1 MSGSYQGSENI
12 PGAKGANSDAGG
24 GGDQQTPTVEERAHR
39 MGWRPLNEFRGDP
52 AKWVDAAAFV
62 ARGEEQLPILS
73 ANLRK
78 SEAAVARLEAT
89 VRASQAEQSAM
100 AAQLAEARDAVMDIR
115 GLLSTAETRSYQRA
129 INDINARMDQ
139 AIEDGDKDAVKKA
152 RSDLAAVTTEM
163 EKRAE
168 KKADPDAT
176 KVPPAPQLKPDATAV
191 AWINAEEQ
199 AWYRENPDAKGF
211 ADGLFDRMKKDPK
224 TASLPMADK
233 LERIRETTAKKF
245 PEYFDGDA
253 LDLEPEP
260 QPRQQS
266 KVSTPR
272 GQTQQTGKGRRFE
285 DMPAESQAAFARVSK
300 QIEASIKA
308 NSGRGKPLTKEQ
320 WAADYFGPEQ
330 E

>member
-12 PGAKGANSDAGG
+12 PGAKAANSDAAG
-24 GGDQQTPTVEERAHR
+24 GGDQAPTVEERANR

-73 ANLRK
+73 ANYRK

-89 VRASQAEQSAM
+89 VRASQAEQNAM
-100 AAQLAEARDAVMDIR
+100 AAQLAEAREAVMDIR
-115 GLLSTAETRSYQRA
+115 GMLSGAEARGYQRA
-129 INDINARMDQ
+129 INEANARMDQ
-139 AIEDGDKDAVKKA
+139 GIEDGDKDAVKKA
-152 RSDLAAVTTEM
+152 RADLAALTTEM

-168 KKADPDAT
+168 KKPDDKA
-176 KVPPAPQLKPDATAV
+176 PPAPQLKPDATAV
-191 AWINAEEQ
+191 AWINDEEQ

-233 LERIRETTAKKF
+233 LARIRETTAKKF

-253 LDLEPEP
+253 LDPEP
-260 QPRQQS
+260 DPPVRQQS

-272 GQTQQTGKGRRFE
+272 GQTQQTSGKGRRFE
-285 DMPAESQAAFARVSK
+285 DMPADSQAAYTRVAK
-300 QIEASIKA
+300 QIESSIKA
-308 NSGRGKPLTKEQ
+308 NGGRGKPLTKVQ